1 MNGRNGQRAGLLAAL
16 GAIELTGEEDQHD
29 HNYET
34 GCRDYTPTYARPA
47 DAVTDDLLA
56 ELERRGWKLVQI
68 DPFAKPDWSDASELE
83 GTNEG
88 VWQAHADG
96 LDCGLRPCRQCAG
109 LTNAPAIGGADA
121 EPAEE
126 LLTDRVERIERYLDA
141 QTADSRYSWRNV

>member
-1 MNGRNGQRAGLLAAL
+1 MSSARDAL
-16 GAIELTGEEDQHD
+16 VTTLDNIELTHIEHSCGEECW
-29 HNYET
+29 E
-34 GCRDYTPTYARPA
+34 GPVPRGSAVVA
-47 DAVTDDLLA
+47 DELLA

-88 VWQAHADG
+88 VWQAHVDG